1 MHKPWANELDV
12 AAGQMLFPL
21 TLNLLLLSRPL
32 SVASHFQ
39 YFDKPQKPGKKPLDT
54 KEALM
59 RSALKQAWM
68 ATGWSGYLEA
78 MVDSKK

>member
-1 MHKPWANELDV
+1 
-12 AAGQMLFPL
+12 
-21 TLNLLLLSRPL
+21 L

-54 KEALM
+54 KDALM